1 MKALRQLS
9 SSSGLAHAGTARI
22 IVLRGYSLLA
32 GDKFG
37 TSDPYVVV
45 QAAGG
50 KKEKTSVIKDT
61 INPVWDETLELSVPD
76 YASPVYLEV
85 WDHDKIGMND
95 SLGTGEILLGQCE
108 PGIPTLLTVAIDTQG
123 TVEVEVT
130 WLPVEREQNGYAQAV
145 TESSPMAVRGGLPTS
160 LTQSSSAVE
169 LSPVSRKPDGCD
181 ETQMGVATV
190 RVLRGSNLRADDR
203 GGKSDPYVVVEVAG
217 GEQAKTSVI
226 KGTVNPVWDEPL
238 ELSVPNAAEPL
249 ALFVWDHDKIGMND
263 SLGSGVISLAQCT
276 PNLVTPLTLA
286 LFEQGESQQGTILV
300 EVLWRPPEKRAAPS
314 PAAPSPAAPSPAP
327 LLSPVQLASR
337 DAARKA
343 ATARQAAEYAVE
355 AAIQAEWECE
365 EMCEAAAAAKAA
377 AGVARAARRVAA
389 KEAEEAEATARV
401 AAQQEAAETIAR
413 EKAARRASGH
423 NDMPPPDLQ
432 EYHRLIIHVEH
443 CMAER
448 PSPMGSLQG
457 AAERCARVPSRALPR
472 HPLPSVSHHALQ
484 SSPLTT
490 CRREQVRVFLSALP
504 GSRAEPRDV
513 WVHTIGI
520 ARSRDRRKQPRLPPT
535 RCRRDHDCKRRDCL
549 AAAWLLR
556 GERNAVRH
564 AHGPALGP
572 HHPLLKDSVVQG
584 ALRHAHILLAYWVA
598 APHGLAR
605 MHAFA
610 HTRECGGV
618 RSFPRS

>member
-9 SSSGLAHAGTARI
+9 SSSGPAHAGTARV

-50 KKEKTSVIKDT
+50 KKEKTSVIKGT

-108 PGIPTLLTVAIDTQG
+108 PGTPTLLTVAIDTQG

-130 WLPVEREQNGYAQAV
+130 WLPAEREQNGYAQAV
-145 TESSPMAVRGGLPTS
+145 TESSPVAVRRCLPPS

-169 LSPVSRKPDGCD
+169 LSPVSRKTDGRD
-181 ETQMGVATV
+181 GSQMGVATV
-190 RVLRGSNLRADDR
+190 RVLRGSNLRAADR
-203 GGKSDPYVVVEVAG
+203 GGKSDPYVVVQVAG
-217 GEQAKTSVI
+217 GKQAKTSVQ
-226 KGTVNPVWDEPL
+226 KGTVNPVWDETL
-238 ELSVPNAAEPL
+238 ELSVPDVAEPL
-249 ALFVWDHDKIGMND
+249 ALSVWDHDKIGMND
-263 SLGSGVISLAQCT
+263 SLGTGVISLAQCT

-327 LLSPVQLASR
+327 LLSPLQLASR

-365 EMCEAAAAAKAA
+365 EMCEAAAAATVA
-377 AGVARAARRVAA
+377 AGVAKAAKRVAA
-389 KEAEEAEATARV
+389 KEAEAAEAMARV

-413 EKAARRASGH
+413 DKAARRASGH
-423 NDMPPPDLQ
+423 DDMPPPELQ
-432 EYHRLIIHVEH
+432 DYHRLIIHVEH
-443 CMAER
+443 CMAQR

-457 AAERCARVPSRALPR
+457 AAERCARPSRALPR
-472 HPLPSVSHHALQ
+472 HPPTSLGSTPCPAILPPHHL
-484 SSPLTT
+484 PT
-490 CRREQVRVFLSALP
+490 CA
-504 GSRAEPRDV
+504 GM
-513 WVHTIGI
+513 
-520 ARSRDRRKQPRLPPT
+520 RLPFSTSRKP
-535 RCRRDHDCKRRDCL
+535 C
-549 AAAWLLR
+549 
-556 GERNAVRH
+556 
-564 AHGPALGP
+564 
-572 HHPLLKDSVVQG
+572 
-584 ALRHAHILLAYWVA
+584 
-598 APHGLAR
+598 
-605 MHAFA
+605 
-610 HTRECGGV
+610 
-618 RSFPRS
+618 

>member
-9 SSSGLAHAGTARI
+9 SSSGPAHAGTARV

-50 KKEKTSVIKDT
+50 KKEKTSVIKGT

-130 WLPVEREQNGYAQAV
+130 WLPAEREQNGYAQAV
-145 TESSPMAVRGGLPTS
+145 TESSPVAVRRCLPPS

-169 LSPVSRKPDGCD
+169 LSPVSRKTDGRD
-181 ETQMGVATV
+181 GSQMGVATV
-190 RVLRGSNLRADDR
+190 RVLRGSNLRAADR
-203 GGKSDPYVVVEVAG
+203 GGKSDPYVVVQVAG
-217 GEQAKTSVI
+217 GKQAKTSVQ
-226 KGTVNPVWDEPL
+226 KGTVNPVWDETL
-238 ELSVPNAAEPL
+238 ELSVPDVAEPL
-249 ALFVWDHDKIGMND
+249 ALSVWDHDKIGMND
-263 SLGSGVISLAQCT
+263 SLGTGVISLAQCT

-314 PAAPSPAAPSPAP
+314 PAAPSPAP
-327 LLSPVQLASR
+327 LLSPLQLASR

-365 EMCEAAAAAKAA
+365 EMCEAAAAATVA
-377 AGVARAARRVAA
+377 AGVAKAAKRVAA
-389 KEAEEAEATARV
+389 KEAEAAEAMARV

-413 EKAARRASGH
+413 DKAARRASGH
-423 NDMPPPDLQ
+423 DDMPPPELQ
-432 EYHRLIIHVEH
+432 DYHRLIIHVEH
-443 CMAER
+443 CMAQR

-457 AAERCARVPSRALPR
+457 AAERCARPSRALPR
-472 HPLPSVSHHALQ
+472 HPPTSLGSTPCPAILPPHHL
-484 SSPLTT
+484 PT
-490 CRREQVRVFLSALP
+490 CA
-504 GSRAEPRDV
+504 GM
-513 WVHTIGI
+513 
-520 ARSRDRRKQPRLPPT
+520 RLPFSTSRKP
-535 RCRRDHDCKRRDCL
+535 C
-549 AAAWLLR
+549 
-556 GERNAVRH
+556 
-564 AHGPALGP
+564 
-572 HHPLLKDSVVQG
+572 
-584 ALRHAHILLAYWVA
+584 
-598 APHGLAR
+598 
-605 MHAFA
+605 
-610 HTRECGGV
+610 
-618 RSFPRS
+618 

>member
-9 SSSGLAHAGTARI
+9 SSSGPAHAGTARVI
-22 IVLRGYSLLA
+22 ILRGYSLLA

-50 KKEKTSVIKDT
+50 KKEKTSVIKGT

-130 WLPVEREQNGYAQAV
+130 WLPAEREQNGYAQAV
-145 TESSPMAVRGGLPTS
+145 TESSPVAVRRCLPPS

-169 LSPVSRKPDGCD
+169 LTPVSRKIDERDG
-181 ETQMGVATV
+181 TQMGVATV
-190 RVLRGSNLRADDR
+190 RVLRGSNLRAADR
-203 GGKSDPYVVVEVAG
+203 GGKSDPYVVVQVAG
-217 GEQAKTSVI
+217 GKQAKTSVQ
-226 KGTVNPVWDEPL
+226 KGTVNPVWDETL

-249 ALFVWDHDKIGMND
+249 ALSVWDHDKIGMND
-263 SLGSGVISLAQCT
+263 SLGTGVISLAQCT
-276 PNLVTPLTLA
+276 PNLVTPLTLD
-286 LFEQGESQQGTILV
+286 LFEQGESQQGTIFV

-327 LLSPVQLASR
+327 LLSPLQLASR

-365 EMCEAAAAAKAA
+365 EMCEAAAAATVA
-377 AGVARAARRVAA
+377 AGVAKAAKRVAA
-389 KEAEEAEATARV
+389 KEAEAAEAMARV
-401 AAQQEAAETIAR
+401 AAQQETAETIAR

-423 NDMPPPDLQ
+423 DDMPPPELQ
-432 EYHRLIIHVEH
+432 DYHRLIIHVEH
-443 CMAER
+443 CMAQR

-457 AAERCARVPSRALPR
+457 AAERCARPSRALPR
-472 HPLPSVSHHALQ
+472 HPRPSVPHHALQ

-490 CRREQVRVFLSALP
+490 CRCAQVRVFLSALP

-513 WVHTIGI
+513 WGHTVGI
-520 ARSRDRRKQPRLPPT
+520 ARSRDRRQQPRLPPT
-535 RCRRDHDCKRRDCL
+535 RLRREHDCERRAWL
-549 AAAWLLR
+549 ATAWLL
-556 GERNAVRH
+556 
-564 AHGPALGP
+564 
-572 HHPLLKDSVVQG
+572 
-584 ALRHAHILLAYWVA
+584 
-598 APHGLAR
+598 
-605 MHAFA
+605 
-610 HTRECGGV
+610 
-618 RSFPRS
+618 